1 MFLRRD
7 VIKLAMPVVAEQ
19 AFLMIMGVIN
29 AIMAGHLGK
38 EVVSAIG
45 MVDSINNI
53 FISFFSA
60 LAVGGT
66 VVVAHYSGQ
75 RNYKSANE
83 AARHTLFSSAL
94 LSIVITIV
102 IFIFRHSLVGLLF
115 GSAEQDVMNNSL
127 MYLGITLLTYPMIAL
142 TSVACGVL
150 RGAGDTKTPMKITI
164 MMNFLNIVLSYVLI
178 YGFRIGNSHFQ
189 LEIPGLGL
197 RGAAYGIAAARTI
210 GAGLVILV
218 LFRGSKIIKLTIDRT
233 FRPDFEILKSIFGI
247 GLPASIESM
256 LFNGGKL
263 ITQIFIVSMGTASI
277 AANYIAG
284 SVFGL
289 INIPGVAL
297 SIAATT
303 LIGQHMGRGEKE
315 EARATSMYL
324 VKAASLCLLVACAV
338 IFPLSRLLA
347 SAYTGNAEVV
357 EISAFLIR
365 TSLISMPL
373 LWSVAFILPAALKG
387 AGDARYTLVVSVI
400 SMWTFRITLGYVIGI
415 PLKQG
420 VAGVWYGMYVDWIV
434 RGVLFYIRLKR
445 GKWMNKV
452 VVKRLD
458 ESQPFISMK
467 Q

>member
-1 MFLRRD
+1 MFLRKD
-7 VIKLAMPVVAEQ
+7 VIKLTMPVIAEQ

-53 FISFFSA
+53 FIAFFSA

-66 VVVAHYSGQ
+66 VVVAHYSGLK
-75 RNYKSANE
+75 NYKSANE
-83 AARHTLFSSAL
+83 AARHTLLAGLL
-94 LSIVITIV
+94 LSVAVTLV
-102 IFIFRHSLVGLLF
+102 IFIFRHSLIVMLF
-115 GSAEQDVMNNSL
+115 GSAEKDVANNSL
-127 MYLGITLLTYPMIAL
+127 MYLGITLLTYPLIAL

-164 MMNFLNIVLSYVLI
+164 MMNFFNIVLSYVLI
-178 YGFRIGNSHFQ
+178 YGFKFGSVHFQ
-189 LEIPGLGL
+189 IEIPGFGL

-210 GAGLVILV
+210 GAMLVTLV

-233 FRPDFEILKSIFGI
+233 FRPDFEILKSIFGV
-247 GLPASIESM
+247 GLPASIESL

-289 INIPGVAL
+289 INIPGAAL

-315 EARATSMYL
+315 EARATSIYL
-324 VKAASLCLLVACAV
+324 VKAASLCLLIACAV
-338 IFPLSRLLA
+338 IFPLSRLMA

-373 LWSVAFILPAALKG
+373 LWALSFILPAALKG
-387 AGDARYTLVVSVI
+387 AGDARYTLIVSVI
-400 SMWTFRITLGYVIGI
+400 SMWTFRIALSYVIGI
-415 PLKQG
+415 TLKQG
-420 VAGVWYGMYVDWIV
+420 VAGIWYGMYIDWLF
-434 RGVLFYIRLKR
+434 RSVLFYIRLRR
-445 GKWMNKV
+445 GKWMRNV

-458 ESQPFISMK
+458 EAM
-467 Q
+467 